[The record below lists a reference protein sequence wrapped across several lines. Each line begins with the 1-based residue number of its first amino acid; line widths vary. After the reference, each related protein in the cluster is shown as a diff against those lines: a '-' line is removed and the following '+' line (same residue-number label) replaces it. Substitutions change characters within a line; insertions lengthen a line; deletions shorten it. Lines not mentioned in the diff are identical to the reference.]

1 MFSTIQ
7 MQVELVDVEKAS
19 QFNRM
24 KKIAFLILFINTL
37 MVFGQKTINVDSFKT
52 FKPTEDSKKLN
63 AAYAENMFFGIFGV
77 KHFVNALNVNYKG
90 VQSVSITS
98 NANPKI
104 KTPVYKALYNP
115 DGTLN
120 MFEITEQIG
129 NPLQVKYDY
138 KDGVVEKEIIHY
150 QNKNASINTFYYDQD
165 KMYVQK
171 PNQKFEIVW
180 LEGDVLLKKVYTEN
194 QISTEDRLMHNCRIT
209 RSIGQDINKVC
220 FNASFKIPLVI
231 TDYVP
236 EVDVNTK
243 KINLLKGEQSQ
254 IKSIGE
260 NKFAI
265 ILQGKERFHLTLD
278 KNNRIKSFNY
288 LGNPALKEEPIEFQ
302 FAYTM
307 Y

>member
-1 MFSTIQ
+1 
-7 MQVELVDVEKAS
+7 
-19 QFNRM
+19 
-24 KKIAFLILFINTL
+24 
-37 MVFGQKTINVDSFKT
+37 MVFGQKTINVESFKK
-52 FKPTEDSKKLN
+52 FNPTEDSKKLN

-77 KHFVNALNVNYKG
+77 KHFINALNVDYKG
-90 VQSVSITS
+90 VKAVSVSS

-104 KTPVYKALYNP
+104 KTPVYKALYNQ
-115 DGTLN
+115 DGTID

-129 NPLQVKYDY
+129 KPLQVKYDY

-150 QNKNASINTFYYDQD
+150 QDKNAMVNTFYYNED

-180 LEGDVLLKKVYTEN
+180 LEGDVLLKKSYTEN
-194 QISTEDRLMHNCRIT
+194 QIGTEDRLMHNCRIT

-220 FNASFKIPLVI
+220 FNDASFKIPLII

-236 EVDVNTK
+236 EVDANTL

-254 IKSIGE
+254 IKSIGDQ
-260 NKFAI
+260 KFAI
-265 ILQGKERFHLTLD
+265 VLQGKERFHISLD

-288 LGNPALKEEPIEFQ
+288 LGNPALQEKPIEFT

>member
-1 MFSTIQ
+1 

-19 QFNRM
+19 QFNLM
-24 KKIAFLILFINTL
+24 KKLAFLILFINTL
-37 MVFGQKTINVDSFKT
+37 MVFGQKTINSESLKVFQPS
-52 FKPTEDSKKLN
+52 EDSKKLN

-77 KHFVNALNVNYKG
+77 KHFINAFGIDYKG
-90 VQSVSITS
+90 VKSVTVIS
-98 NANPKI
+98 NADPKV
-104 KTPVYKALYNP
+104 KTPVYKALYNL
-115 DGTLN
+115 DGTLD
-120 MFEITEQIG
+120 MFEITGQIG
-129 NPLQVKYDY
+129 NPLQVKYEY
-138 KDGVVEKEIIHY
+138 KAGVMEKEIIHY
-150 QNKNASINTFYYDQD
+150 QNKNAMVNTFYYDSD

-180 LEGDVLLKKVYTEN
+180 LEGDVLLKKIYTEN

-220 FNASFKIPLVI
+220 FNDASFNIPLVI

-254 IKSIGE
+254 IKSIGDR
-260 NKFAI
+260 KYAI
-265 ILQGKERFHLTLD
+265 VLQGKEKFHVSLD

-288 LGNPALKEEPIEFQ
+288 LGNPALQEKPIEFS